1 MASVKKHIVESSL
14 DTCRLCLDRISQ
26 IEALNAFI
34 TVLKD
39 DALDLASESDKR
51 ITKGILK
58 QNLSVF
64 ITQSPSIC

>member
-1 MASVKKHIVESSL
+1 MTSVKKHILESSL

-39 DALDLASESDKR
+39 DVLNLASESDKR
-51 ITKGILK
+51 ICQGIPRL
-58 QNLSVF
+58 NGFYYLLLFSY
-64 ITQSPSIC
+64 TL